1 MSEKLPPVSSEGQD
15 LDPPPVR
22 DLVALLS
29 QKLVGQSAATRA
41 IVPYIYMHQ
50 SGLAPAGRPAGVFLM
65 LGPTGTG
72 KTKTVEAIADLLH
85 GSEKKIVKIDCGE
98 FQLDHETAKLIG
110 APPGY
115 LGHRETV
122 PMLTQEGLAEA
133 TTEASDLAMVLFDE
147 IEKAAPS
154 VSRLLLGIL
163 DKGILRLGDNS
174 IVNFEKTLIFFTSNL
189 GAREM
194 LREMNPDIGFQRS
207 SPKRRVD
214 LTDKLE
220 SIALGSV
227 RKKFSPEFVNR
238 IDAVVTYQ
246 PLNEESIE
254 TILDHDIE
262 GLQHHVN
269 SRLGDRC
276 FTIDLLPEARRF
288 LLARGVSEEYGA
300 RELKRTVHRHLTQP
314 LATMVTRGEITP
326 GSIVQVALNSDG
338 DQLIIREFGKTAL
351 PPSHPTILIADDNT
365 DLLVYLATQL
375 KELGC
380 EIVIAESADHARQ
393 LFAQL
398 RPGVVLLDF
407 MLGADDGLKLG
418 LEFQNQAPDTN
429 IIIMTGGSL
438 SDVELTVCAERELKV
453 LFKPF
458 LANDVLSLV
467 KGHLSRTLGAGVG
480 ANTWAK
486 SKT

>member
-1 MSEKLPPVSSEGQD
+1 
-15 LDPPPVR
+15 
-22 DLVALLS
+22 
-29 QKLVGQSAATRA
+29 
-41 IVPYIYMHQ
+41 
-50 SGLAPAGRPAGVFLM
+50 
-65 LGPTGTG
+65 
-72 KTKTVEAIADLLH
+72 
-85 GSEKKIVKIDCGE
+85 
-98 FQLDHETAKLIG
+98 
-110 APPGY
+110 
-115 LGHRETV
+115 
-122 PMLTQEGLAEA
+122 MLTQEGLAEA

-194 LREMNPDIGFQRS
+194 LREMNPDIGFHRS

-220 SIALGSV
+220 SIALGAV

-288 LLARGVSEEYGA
+288 LLARGISEEYGA